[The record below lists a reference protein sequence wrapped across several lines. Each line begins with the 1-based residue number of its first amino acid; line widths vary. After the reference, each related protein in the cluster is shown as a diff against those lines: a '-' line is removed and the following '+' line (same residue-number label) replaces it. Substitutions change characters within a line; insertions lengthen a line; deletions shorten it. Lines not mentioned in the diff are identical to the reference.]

1 MTDPLGRSA
10 GKVLEGVRARI
21 QAGELPDGAQLP
33 TERELAASYGVARN
47 TVRQALDRL
56 EGDGLLVR
64 QVGRGTF
71 VRQAHPN
78 GGGADAAPASAGRDG
93 GGREGAGLERGGPL
107 VTLSQRMREASPA
120 DLMEVRLI
128 MEPQAAALAAN
139 RASSTDLE
147 RIREALRSSIS
158 ARGLAEFEHW
168 DAQLHLR
175 VFEATKNAVL
185 IDYCRAINR
194 VRDEPAWYQLKKRT
208 VTPELR
214 TVYDR
219 QHSTLVEAL
228 GDHDPEA
235 TRTAMREH
243 LLRVSKNLLGEG

>member
-1 MTDPLGRSA
+1 MTDGATATALGRSA
-10 GKVLEGVRARI
+10 ARVLEGVRQRI
-21 QAGELPDGAQLP
+21 SDGELTAGAQLP
-33 TERELAASYGVARN
+33 TERELASVFGVARN
-47 TVRQALDRL
+47 TVRLALDRL
-56 EGDGLLVR
+56 EQEGVLVR

-71 VRQAHPN
+71 VRPQGAPGAAAANQAAN
-78 GGGADAAPASAGRDG
+78 QTAAGQA
-93 GGREGAGLERGGPL
+93 
-107 VTLSQRMREASPA
+107 VTLSQRMRAASPA

-128 MEPQAAALAAN
+128 IEPQAAALAAN

-147 RIREALRSSIS
+147 RIREALRHSIS

-185 IDYCRAINR
+185 IDYCQAINR

-208 VTPELR
+208 VTAELR

-219 QHSTLVEAL
+219 QHSALVEAL

-243 LLRVSKNLLGEG
+243 LLRVRRNMLGEGG

>member
-1 MTDPLGRSA
+1 MTDLLLGRSA
-10 GKVLEGVRARI
+10 TLVLEGVRQRI
-21 QAGELPDGAQLP
+21 RAGELREGAQLP
-33 TERELAASYGVARN
+33 AERDLAALFGVARN
-47 TVRQALDRL
+47 TVRQALERL
-56 EGDGLLVR
+56 ESEGVLVR

-71 VRQAHPN
+71 VRQGVREGLNEREPAS
-78 GGGADAAPASAGRDG
+78 AAPAA
-93 GGREGAGLERGGPL
+93 

-128 MEPQAAALAAN
+128 IEPQAAALAAN

-147 RIREALRSSIS
+147 RIREALRHSIA

-208 VTPELR
+208 VTLELR

-219 QHSTLVEAL
+219 QHGTLVEAL
-228 GDHDPEA
+228 ADHDPEA

-243 LLRVSKNLLGEG
+243 LLRVSRNLLGEG

>member
-1 MTDPLGRSA
+1 MTDLLGRSA
-10 GKVLEGVRARI
+10 GKVLEGVRGRI
-21 QAGELPDGAQLP
+21 QAGELPEGARLP

-56 EGDGLLVR
+56 ESDGLLVR

-71 VRQAHPN
+71 VGQGVRQ
-78 GGGADAAPASAGRDG
+78 GRQERESGSGAPPASGV
-93 GGREGAGLERGGPL
+93 REAVGPV

-228 GDHDPEA
+228 ADHDPEA

-243 LLRVSKNLLGEG
+243 LLRVSRNLLGEG

>member
-1 MTDPLGRSA
+1 MTEVALGRSA
-10 GKVLEGVRARI
+10 ARVLEGVRQRI
-21 QAGELPDGAQLP
+21 DGGELAAGARLP
-33 TERELAASYGVARN
+33 TERELAALFGVARN

-56 EGDGLLVR
+56 ESDGLLVR

-71 VRQAHPN
+71 VREAAAERPAERAN
-78 GGGADAAPASAGRDG
+78 GRASG
-93 GGREGAGLERGGPL
+93 

-128 MEPQAAALAAN
+128 IEPQAAALAAN
-139 RASSTDLE
+139 RASSIDLE
-147 RIREALRSSIS
+147 RIREALRHSIS

-185 IDYCRAINR
+185 IDYCQAINK

-208 VTPELR
+208 VTAELR
-214 TVYDR
+214 TIYDR
-219 QHSTLVEAL
+219 QHSSLVEAL
-228 GDHDPEA
+228 AEHDPEA
-235 TRTAMREH
+235 ARAAMREH
-243 LLRVSKNLLGEG
+243 LLRVRQNMLGDG

>member
-1 MTDPLGRSA
+1 MTDLALGRSA
-10 GKVLEGVRARI
+10 AKVLDGVRQRI
-21 QAGELPDGAQLP
+21 QTGELAEGAQLP
-33 TERELAASYGVARN
+33 TERELALSFGVARN

-56 EGDGLLVR
+56 EDDGILVR

-71 VRQAHPN
+71 VRRAPERP
-78 GGGADAAPASAGRDG
+78 AAEAPA
-93 GGREGAGLERGGPL
+93 PL
-107 VTLSQRMREASPA
+107 QAVTLSQRMRESSPA

-128 MEPQAAALAAN
+128 IEPQSAALAAN
-139 RASSTDLE
+139 RASSNDIE
-147 RIREALRSSIS
+147 RIREALRASIS

-219 QHSTLVEAL
+219 QHSSLVEAL
-228 GDHDPEA
+228 AEHDPEA
-235 TRTAMREH
+235 AREAMRAH
-243 LLRVSKNLLGEG
+243 LLRVRQNMLGEG

>member
-1 MTDPLGRSA
+1 MTDLVLGRSA
-10 GKVLEGVRARI
+10 AKVLEGLRRRI
-21 QAGELPDGAQLP
+21 QAGELPAGAQLP
-33 TERELAASYGVARN
+33 TERELAAVFGVARN

-56 EGDGLLVR
+56 EGDGVLVR

-71 VRQAHPN
+71 VRR
-78 GGGADAAPASAGRDG
+78 APERPGEPD
-93 GGREGAGLERGGPL
+93 GAGAPGRAQA

-128 MEPQAAALAAN
+128 IEPQAAALAAN

-147 RIREALRSSIS
+147 RIREALRQSIS

-219 QHSTLVEAL
+219 QHSALVEAL
-228 GDHDPEA
+228 AEHDPEA
-235 TRTAMREH
+235 TRAAMREH
-243 LLRVSKNLLGEG
+243 LIRVRQNMLGDG

>member
-1 MTDPLGRSA
+1 MSDLALGRSA
-10 GKVLEGVRARI
+10 ARVLEGVRQQI
-21 QAGELPDGAQLP
+21 SAGELAAGAQLP
-33 TERELAASYGVARN
+33 TERELAAVFGVARN

-56 EGDGLLVR
+56 ESDGILVR

-71 VRQAHPN
+71 VREAVVERP
-78 GGGADAAPASAGRDG
+78 SARSTG
-93 GGREGAGLERGGPL
+93 
-107 VTLSQRMREASPA
+107 VTLSQRMRAAGPA

-128 MEPQAAALAAN
+128 IEPQAAALAAN
-139 RASSTDLE
+139 RASSADLE
-147 RIREALRSSIS
+147 RIREALRHSIS

-185 IDYCRAINR
+185 IDYCQAINK

-208 VTPELR
+208 VTAELR

-219 QHSTLVEAL
+219 QHSALVEAL
-228 GDHDPEA
+228 SDHDPEA
-235 TRTAMREH
+235 ARAAMREH
-243 LLRVSKNLLGEG
+243 LLRVRGNMLGDGG

>member
-1 MTDPLGRSA
+1 MTDLVLGRSA
-10 GKVLEGVRARI
+10 AKVLDGVRQRI
-21 QAGELPDGAQLP
+21 QAGELTEGAQLP
-33 TERELAASYGVARN
+33 TERELAAAFGVARN

-56 EGDGLLVR
+56 ESDGILVR

-71 VRQAHPN
+71 VRQGLRGQAS
-78 GGGADAAPASAGRDG
+78 APAPAQSQG
-93 GGREGAGLERGGPL
+93 

-128 MEPQAAALAAN
+128 IEPQSAALAAN
-139 RASSTDLE
+139 RASSNDLE
-147 RIREALRSSIS
+147 RIREALRASIS

-219 QHSTLVEAL
+219 QHSSLVEAL
-228 GDHDPEA
+228 AEHDPEGA
-235 TRTAMREH
+235 REAMRAH
-243 LLRVSKNLLGEG
+243 LLRVRQNMLGEG